1 MSAYML
7 VLTTVPDEKTGT
19 ELGRML
25 VEERLAACATVSPAA
40 RSLYRW
46 EGKLCDE
53 AEHVVLIKTRASLY
67 EKLENRIKALHPYRV
82 PEIIAWTLEK
92 GSRDYLDW
100 LDEETKG

>member
-1 MSAYML
+1 MAAYML

-46 EGKLCDE
+46 EGQICDE
-53 AEHVVLIKTRASLY
+53 GEHVVLIKTRASLY

-82 PEIIAWTLEK
+82 PEVIAWTLEK
-92 GSRDYLDW
+92 GSRDYFDW
-100 LDEETKG
+100 LDEATKG